1 MRYAQMITPSAVTV
15 SRAALALPF
24 IVAVAAC
31 APDHPRWHPVANLS
45 PESAILREELPWRF
59 EPCLVGTHSCLD
71 KDPES
76 WRPCLVST
84 DRCSPDA
91 RTEPVGEAAR

>member
-1 MRYAQMITPSAVTV
+1 MRYAQMITPRAVTV
-15 SRAALALPF
+15 CRSALVLPL
-24 IVAVAAC
+24 IVTVAAC
-31 APDHPRWHPVANLS
+31 APDHPRWRPVATLS
-45 PESAILREELPWRF
+45 ADYATLRDELPWRF

-71 KDPES
+71 RDPQS

-91 RTEPVGEAAR
+91 RIEPVGKVPR